1 MYWGKSL
8 SGVSRSLC
16 TVAKFSPNLPC
27 PCGSGRKYKKC
38 CALYHKGALPGDALA
53 LMKSRYSAYAAGNS
67 RYIIET
73 THPDNPDFTD
83 DLKSWKA
90 SIDRFCRG
98 TEFEGL
104 QIIDWIDGEEEAYVT
119 FSASLSG
126 GTMIEKSRFLKVGRE
141 WLYVDGE
148 ITVP

>member
-1 MYWGKSL
+1 
-8 SGVSRSLC
+8 
-16 TVAKFSPNLPC
+16 
-27 PCGSGRKYKKC
+27 
-38 CALYHKGALPGDALA
+38 
-53 LMKSRYSAYAAGNS
+53 MKSRYSAYAAGNS